1 MAGPS
6 RVVAQEPTRRVLV
19 TGAGCG
25 CGRVETTSVPS
36 VPSRSM
42 LSEQTIDETA
52 SEAQLTGSYALFMG
66 CSGVLAAVAL
76 LSSSIPILIGS
87 MIVAPLLPPLALVP
101 FALVG
106 RRPAAAARGLGVAVA
121 GLAIAF
127 VTAWVTTAVMA
138 VAGVIPTDIVL
149 LDQPLLQER
158 VRPGWW
164 SVAAAVAAGLAGT
177 TAQAHSKTDT
187 IIGTVASLALVPA
200 IGATAIALYVGA
212 PDEALGGALLLGVN
226 VGLIVATGVLALLV
240 TSGRAALRPLALL
253 PVAVAVVVALLLT
266 WAQSTDRV
274 PETPT
279 GIVGVTQ
286 GPG

>member
-1 MAGPS
+1 
-6 RVVAQEPTRRVLV
+6 
-19 TGAGCG
+19 
-25 CGRVETTSVPS
+25 
-36 VPSRSM
+36 M
-42 LSEQTIDETA
+42 LSEENIDETA
-52 SEAQLTGSYALFMG
+52 SEARFTGSFALFMG

-76 LSSSIPILIGS
+76 LSSSVPILIGS

-101 FALVG
+101 FALVS
-106 RRPAAAARGLGVAVA
+106 RRRAAAARGLGVALA

-127 VTAWVTTAVMA
+127 VTAWVTTAVME
-138 VAGVIPTDIVL
+138 VAGVIPPDMVL

-177 TAQAHSKTDT
+177 TAQAHAKTDT

-200 IGATAIALYVGA
+200 IGATAIALYVGS
-212 PDEALGGALLLGVN
+212 PDEALGGALLLAVN
-226 VGLIVATGVLALLV
+226 VGLIVAMGVVALLF
-240 TSGRAALRPLALL
+240 TARRAALRPLALL
-253 PVAVAVVVALLLT
+253 PVAVVAVVALLLT
-266 WAQSTDRV
+266 WAQSTDKV

-279 GIVGVTQ
+279 GIGPVTQ